1 MYIGK
6 LRCSSRIREITIRP
20 ISECVGFG
28 ASVGH
33 FWNLECVALGVLE
46 CVGFGVSV
54 GHFRN
59 IECVAFG
66 SV

>member
-1 MYIGK
+1 MF
-6 LRCSSRIREITIRP
+6 
-20 ISECVGFG
+20 ECVGFG
-28 ASVGH
+28 VSVGH
-33 FWNLECVALGVLE
+33 FRNIECVALGVFE